1 MMSAHSIKYFLLMS
15 IENIISKSIKDN
27 NNPIGFDVFM
37 DLALY
42 HQEFGYYRSNKTIF
56 GHRGDFITSPEV
68 SDLFGF
74 SLAKQCK
81 QILNGG
87 NILEFG
93 AGSGILAAQILFELG
108 RMESLPKKYFIIEL
122 SSQLRQTQKETI
134 KKVLP
139 EVFDRI
145 EWLTKLPKNF
155 KGVVIA
161 NEVLDAFPVKRI
173 TFSKG
178 SFYELGVGFKG
189 GDLNWERMQEPLTHL
204 NISNSI
210 DFQEGYTTEINI
222 QSGAWIKSLYDLMI
236 EGTVLLIDY
245 GMTEADYFH
254 PQRNQGTLKCFSNH
268 KSSDNPF
275 IHIGKQDIT
284 ASVNFSNIAS
294 IAKEIGFDISGY
306 TTQSMFLIS
315 LGIDNYLKN
324 EENEEKKVKIAQEI
338 KQLVLPG
345 TMGEVFK
352 VMALSKKQSVK
363 LKGFKELDLTNR
375 L

>member
-1 MMSAHSIKYFLLMS
+1 MMDAHSIKYFLLMS
-15 IENIISKSIKDN
+15 LENIISKSIKDN

-37 DLALY
+37 NLALY

-81 QILNGG
+81 QILNGE

-108 RMESLPKKYFIIEL
+108 RMEFLPKKYFIIEL
-122 SSQLRQTQKETI
+122 SSQLRQIQKETI

-145 EWLTKLPKNF
+145 EWLNELPKNF

-178 SFYELGVGFKG
+178 SFYELGVCFKG
-189 GDLNWERMQEPLTHL
+189 GNFNWERMQEPLTHL
-204 NISNSI
+204 NIPDSI

-222 QSGAWIKSLYDLMI
+222 QSGAWIKSLYDLMLD
-236 EGTVLLIDY
+236 GTVILIDY
-245 GMTEADYFH
+245 GMTEAEYFH
-254 PQRNQGTLKCFSNH
+254 PQRNEGTLRCFYKH
-268 KSSDNPF
+268 KASDNPF
-275 IHIGKQDIT
+275 CNIGMQDIT
-284 ASVNFSNIAS
+284 TSVNFSDIADS
-294 IAKEIGFDISGY
+294 AINEGFKISGY
-306 TTQSMFLIS
+306 CTQAMFLIS
-315 LGIDNYLKN
+315 LGIESYLS
-324 EENEEKKVKIAQEI
+324 EEKDNERRIKLAQQV
-338 KQLVLPG
+338 KQLILPG

-352 VMALSKKQSVK
+352 VLALSKKQTVK
-363 LKGFKELDLTNR
+363 LDGFKEQNLTSR

>member
-1 MMSAHSIKYFLLMS
+1 MSL
-15 IENIISKSIKDN
+15 ENIISKSIKDN

-189 GDLNWERMQEPLTHL
+189 GDFNWERMQEPLTHL
-204 NISNSI
+204 NIPDSI

-236 EGTVLLIDY
+236 DGTVLLIDY
-245 GMTEADYFH
+245 GMTEAEYFH
-254 PQRNQGTLKCFSNH
+254 PQRVEGTLKCFSNH

-294 IAKEIGFDISGY
+294 IAKESGFKVSGY

-363 LKGFKELDLTNR
+363 LEGFKELDLTNR

>member
-1 MMSAHSIKYFLLMS
+1 MSLD
-15 IENIISKSIKDN
+15 NIISKSIKEN

-37 DLALY
+37 NLALY

-81 QILNGG
+81 QVLKGG
-87 NILEFG
+87 DILEFG

-108 RMESLPKKYFIIEL
+108 RIESLPKKYFIIEL
-122 SSQLRQTQKETI
+122 SSQLRQIQKETI
-134 KKVLP
+134 KKILP
-139 EVFDRI
+139 EIFVRI
-145 EWLTKLPKNF
+145 EWLTELPKKFN
-155 KGVVIA
+155 GIVIA

-173 TFSKG
+173 TFTKG
-178 SFYELGVGFKG
+178 NFYELGVNFKDG
-189 GDLNWERMQEPLTHL
+189 HFKWERMQEPLINL
-204 NISNSI
+204 NIPDSI
-210 DFQEGYTTEINI
+210 DFQEGYISEINI
-222 QSGAWIKSLYDLMI
+222 QSGTWIRSLYDLMTDGI
-236 EGTVLLIDY
+236 VLLIDY
-245 GMTEADYFH
+245 GMTEAEYFH
-254 PQRNQGTLKCFSNH
+254 PQRSHGTLKCFSKH
-268 KSSDNPF
+268 KSNNNPF
-275 IHIGKQDIT
+275 TQIGKQDIT
-284 ASVNFSNIAS
+284 SSVNFSSIAS
-294 IAKEIGFDISGY
+294 IAKECGFEISGY

-324 EENEEKKVKIAQEI
+324 EENEEKRLKIAQEI

-352 VMALSKKQSVK
+352 VMALSKKESVK
-363 LKGFKELDLTNR
+363 LEGFKELDLTNR

>member
-15 IENIISKSIKDN
+15 LENIISKSIKDN

-37 DLALY
+37 NLALY
-42 HQEFGYYRSNKTIF
+42 HYELGYYRSNKTIF

-81 QILNGG
+81 QVLNRG

-93 AGSGILAAQILFELG
+93 AGSGILATQILFELG

-173 TFSKG
+173 TFAKG

-189 GDLNWERMQEPLTHL
+189 GDFNWERMQEPLTHL
-204 NISNSI
+204 NIPDSI

-236 EGTVLLIDY
+236 DGTVILIDY
-245 GMTEADYFH
+245 GMTEAEYFH

-345 TMGEVFK
+345 AMGEVFK

-363 LKGFKELDLTNR
+363 LKGFKELDLSNR

>member
-1 MMSAHSIKYFLLMS
+1 MMDAHSIKYFLLMS
-15 IENIISKSIKDN
+15 LENIISKSIKDN

-145 EWLTKLPKNF
+145 KWLTKLPKNF

-189 GDLNWERMQEPLTHL
+189 GDFNWERMQEPLTHL
-204 NISNSI
+204 NIPDSI

-236 EGTVLLIDY
+236 DGTVLLIDY
-245 GMTEADYFH
+245 GMTDAEYFH

-284 ASVNFSNIAS
+284 ASVNFSKIAS
-294 IAKEIGFDISGY
+294 IAKESGFKVSGY

-363 LKGFKELDLTNR
+363 LEGFKELDLTKR

>member
-1 MMSAHSIKYFLLMS
+1 MKSAHSIKYFLLMS
-15 IENIISKSIKDN
+15 LENIISKSIKDN

-189 GDLNWERMQEPLTHL
+189 GDFNWERMQEPLTHL
-204 NISNSI
+204 NIPNSI

-236 EGTVLLIDY
+236 DGTVILIDY
-245 GMTEADYFH
+245 GMTEAEYFH

-294 IAKEIGFDISGY
+294 IAKESGFKVSGY

>member
-1 MMSAHSIKYFLLMS
+1 MMDAHSIKYFLLMS
-15 IENIISKSIKDN
+15 LENIISKSIKDN

-81 QILNGG
+81 QVLNGG

-189 GDLNWERMQEPLTHL
+189 GDFNWERMQEPLTHL
-204 NISNSI
+204 NIPDSI

-236 EGTVLLIDY
+236 DGTVLLIDY
-245 GMTEADYFH
+245 GMTEAEYFH

>member
-1 MMSAHSIKYFLLMS
+1 MMDAHSIKYFLLMS
-15 IENIISKSIKDN
+15 LENIISKSIKDN

-155 KGVVIA
+155 KGLVIA

-189 GDLNWERMQEPLTHL
+189 GDFNWERMQEPLTHL
-204 NISNSI
+204 NIPDSI

-236 EGTVLLIDY
+236 DGTVILIDY
-245 GMTEADYFH
+245 GMTEAEYFH

>member
-1 MMSAHSIKYFLLMS
+1 MMDAHSIKYFLLMS
-15 IENIISKSIKDN
+15 LENIISKSIKDN

-178 SFYELGVGFKG
+178 SFYELGVDFKG
-189 GDLNWERMQEPLTHL
+189 GDFNWERMQEPLTHL
-204 NISNSI
+204 NIPDSI

-245 GMTEADYFH
+245 GMTEAEYFH

-294 IAKEIGFDISGY
+294 IAKESGFKVSGY

-363 LKGFKELDLTNR
+363 LEGFKELDLTNR

>member
-1 MMSAHSIKYFLLMS
+1 MMTAHSIKYFLLMS
-15 IENIISKSIKDN
+15 LENIISKSIKDN

-81 QILNGG
+81 QVLNGG

-139 EVFDRI
+139 EVFDQI

-173 TFSKG
+173 TFSEG
-178 SFYELGVGFKG
+178 NFYELGVDFKEGGF
-189 GDLNWERMQEPLTHL
+189 NWRKMQEPLTHL
-204 NISNSI
+204 NIPDSI

-222 QSGAWIKSLYDLMI
+222 QSGAWIKSIYDLMI
-236 EGTVLLIDY
+236 DGTVLLIDY
-245 GMTEADYFH
+245 GMTEAEYFH

-268 KSSDNPF
+268 KSNDNPF

-294 IAKEIGFDISGY
+294 IAKECGFEISGY

-324 EENEEKKVKIAQEI
+324 EENEEKKLKIAQEI

-363 LKGFKELDLTNR
+363 LEGFKELDLTNR

>member
-1 MMSAHSIKYFLLMS
+1 MDAHSIKYFLLMS
-15 IENIISKSIKDN
+15 LENIISKSIKDN

-161 NEVLDAFPVKRI
+161 NEVLDALPVKRI

-189 GDLNWERMQEPLTHL
+189 GDFNWERMQEPLTHL
-204 NISNSI
+204 NIPDSI

-236 EGTVLLIDY
+236 EGIVILIDY
-245 GMTEADYFH
+245 GMTEAEYFH

-294 IAKEIGFDISGY
+294 IAKESGFKVSGY

-324 EENEEKKVKIAQEI
+324 EENEEQKVKIAQEI

-363 LKGFKELDLTNR
+363 LEGFKELDLTNR

>member
-1 MMSAHSIKYFLLMS
+1 MMDAHSIKYFLLMS
-15 IENIISKSIKDN
+15 LENIISKSIKDN

-145 EWLTKLPKNF
+145 KWLTKLPKNF

-189 GDLNWERMQEPLTHL
+189 GDFNWERMQEPLTHL
-204 NISNSI
+204 NIPDSI

-236 EGTVLLIDY
+236 DGTVILIDY
-245 GMTEADYFH
+245 GMTEAEYFH

-294 IAKEIGFDISGY
+294 IAKESGFKVSGY

>member
-1 MMSAHSIKYFLLMS
+1 MMDAHSIKYFLLMS

-93 AGSGILAAQILFELG
+93 AGSGILATQILFKLG

-155 KGVVIA
+155 KGLVIA

-189 GDLNWERMQEPLTHL
+189 GDFNWERMQEPLTHL
-204 NISNSI
+204 NIPDSI

-236 EGTVLLIDY
+236 DGTVILIDY
-245 GMTEADYFH
+245 GMTEAEYFH

-275 IHIGKQDIT
+275 THIGKQDIT

-294 IAKEIGFDISGY
+294 IAMESGFNVSGY

-324 EENEEKKVKIAQEI
+324 QENEEKKVKIAQEI

-363 LKGFKELDLTNR
+363 LKGFKELNLSNR

>member
-15 IENIISKSIKDN
+15 LENIISKSIKDN

-93 AGSGILAAQILFELG
+93 AGSGILAVQILFELG

-155 KGVVIA
+155 RGVVIA

-173 TFSKG
+173 IFSKG

-189 GDLNWERMQEPLTHL
+189 GGFNWERMQEPLTHL
-204 NISNSI
+204 NIPDSI

-236 EGTVLLIDY
+236 DGTVLLIDY
-245 GMTEADYFH
+245 GMTDAEYFH
-254 PQRNQGTLKCFSNH
+254 PQRVEGTLKCFSNH
-268 KSSDNPF
+268 KSSENPF

-294 IAKEIGFDISGY
+294 IAKESGFKVSGY

-363 LKGFKELDLTNR
+363 LEGFKELDLTNR

>member
-1 MMSAHSIKYFLLMS
+1 MMSSHSIKYFLLMS
-15 IENIISKSIKDN
+15 LDNIISKSIKDN

-37 DLALY
+37 NLALY

-81 QILNGG
+81 QVLNGG
-87 NILEFG
+87 DILEFG
-93 AGSGILAAQILFELG
+93 AGSGILASQILFELG
-108 RMESLPKKYFIIEL
+108 RMKSLPKKYFIIEL

-134 KKVLP
+134 KKILP
-139 EVFDRI
+139 EIFDRI
-145 EWLTKLPKNF
+145 EWLTELPKTF

-173 TFSKG
+173 IFTKG
-178 SFYELGVGFKG
+178 NFYELGVDFKE
-189 GDLNWERMQEPLTHL
+189 GDFKWERMQEPLINL
-204 NISNSI
+204 NIPDSK
-210 DFQEGYTTEINI
+210 DFQEGYTSEINI
-222 QSGAWIKSLYDLMI
+222 QSGAWIKSLYDLMTDGI
-236 EGTVLLIDY
+236 VLLIDY
-245 GMTEADYFH
+245 GMTEAEYFH
-254 PQRNQGTLKCFSNH
+254 PQRSHGTLKCFSKH
-268 KSSDNPF
+268 KSNNNPF
-275 IHIGKQDIT
+275 TQIGKQDIT
-284 ASVNFSNIAS
+284 SSVNFSSIAS
-294 IAKEIGFDISGY
+294 IAKECGFEISGY

-324 EENEEKKVKIAQEI
+324 EENEEKRLKIAQEI

-352 VMALSKKQSVK
+352 VMALSKKESVK
-363 LKGFKELDLTNR
+363 LEGFKELNLADR

>member
-1 MMSAHSIKYFLLMS
+1 MSL
-15 IENIISKSIKDN
+15 ENIISKSIKDN

-37 DLALY
+37 NLALY

-189 GDLNWERMQEPLTHL
+189 GDFNWERMQEPLTHL
-204 NISNSI
+204 NIPDSI

-236 EGTVLLIDY
+236 DGTVLLIDY
-245 GMTEADYFH
+245 GMTEAEYFH

-275 IHIGKQDIT
+275 THIGKQDIT

-294 IAKEIGFDISGY
+294 IAMESGFNVSGY

-315 LGIDNYLKN
+315 LGIDSYLKN

-363 LKGFKELDLTNR
+363 LEGFKELDLTNR

>member
-15 IENIISKSIKDN
+15 LENIISKSIKDN

-178 SFYELGVGFKG
+178 SFYELGVDFKG
-189 GDLNWERMQEPLTHL
+189 GDFNWERMREPLTHL
-204 NISNSI
+204 NIPDSI

-236 EGTVLLIDY
+236 DGAVILIDY
-245 GMTEADYFH
+245 GMTEAEYFH

-294 IAKEIGFDISGY
+294 IAKESGFKVSGY